1 MYGSWIYK
9 YQCNQYLSYQS
20 CELESHS
27 GGCTR
32 YNIMWY
38 ICQWLA
44 AGRWFSS
51 GTPVSSTNITDH
63 HIYVCVSILYF
74 ISDRV
79 IRSISTYI
87 HIYNNTNMYLIRY
100 WLMVVIETYRVHK
113 LDIYVFLV
121 RYQNYST
128 KNRFT
133 ANNILPKSNY
143 E

>member
-1 MYGSWIYK
+1 MSGNVNCETIKTRSQRIKEVYLGNVRWHLGSSWSWSYGSWIYK

-51 GTPVSSTNITDH
+51 GTPVSSTNKTDH
-63 HIYVCVSILYF
+63 H
-74 ISDRV
+74 
-79 IRSISTYI
+79 
-87 HIYNNTNMYLIRY
+87 
-100 WLMVVIETYRVHK
+100 
-113 LDIYVFLV
+113 DI
-121 RYQNYST
+121 T
-128 KNRFT
+128 
-133 ANNILPKSNY
+133 NILLKVTLNTKALTISLITLLNSALLQGY
-143 E
+143 